1 MGRFWHPFA
10 DMAAVRAG
18 GELVLRSGDGVWL
31 HDIAGRKFLDA
42 TAAAWYANVG
52 YGRTEIAAAISDQ
65 AGQLHA
71 YHCYADVVTETTLT
85 LVDKL
90 VEIAPVPDSA
100 VFLTSGGSDSVDTAL
115 KMIQTYWHARG
126 RHDKKTIVT
135 RTNSYH
141 GMHWGG
147 TSLAGIEPNRA
158 GYDDLLNHTTVVAWD
173 DPTVIDEAVERAG
186 GADQVA
192 AFFCE
197 PVIGAGGVFPPPPGY
212 LSAVRDAC
220 RRHDI
225 VFVADEVITGF
236 GRVGD
241 WFASTRFD
249 LAPDITLSGKGI
261 TSGYAPL
268 GAVLVAPHVAD
279 VVWSPS
285 GPGVWRHGYTY
296 SGHATAAAAALAN
309 IAIMEREDLPARS
322 LALEHTL
329 AERLTPLAQHP
340 LVAEV
345 RSGTGVMAAIQL
357 DPGADGAGP
366 DLGRNVV
373 ASLREK
379 GVLTRL
385 LPGDALH
392 VSPPL
397 IIDDA
402 EISTLVDHFWHVLA
416 DHTP

>member
-10 DMAAVRAG
+10 DMAAVEAR
-18 GELVLRSGDGVWL
+18 GELVLRSGEGVWIR
-31 HDIAGRKFLDA
+31 DVSGREFLDA

-52 YGRTEIAAAISDQ
+52 YGRTEIATAMSAQ

-71 YHCYADVVTETTLT
+71 YHCYGDVVTETTLT

-90 VEIAPVPDSA
+90 VEIAPVAGSA

-115 KMIQTYWHARG
+115 KMIQTYWRARG
-126 RHDKKTIVT
+126 QTAKKTIVT

-158 GYDDLLNHTTVVAWD
+158 GYDDLLNQTCVVAWD
-173 DPTVIDEAVERAG
+173 DPRGVEEAIDRAG
-186 GADQVA
+186 GADRVA

-212 LSAVRDAC
+212 LAAVREAC
-220 RRHDI
+220 SRHDI
-225 VFVADEVITGF
+225 LFVADEVITGF

-249 LAPDITLSGKGI
+249 LEPDITLSGKGI

-268 GAVLVAPHVAD
+268 GAVFVAPHIAEPF
-279 VVWSPS
+279 WSPS

-296 SGHATAAAAALAN
+296 SGHATAAAAAMAN
-309 IAIMEREDLPARS
+309 ITILEREHLPARS
-322 LALEHTL
+322 LGLERTL
-329 AERLTPLAQHP
+329 ADHLAPLAQHR

-345 RSGTGVMAAIQL
+345 RTGTGLLAAVQL
-357 DPGADGAGP
+357 DPHAHPAGADLGP
-366 DLGRNVV
+366 HVV
-373 ASLREK
+373 RSLRDK

-385 LPGDALH
+385 LPGHALH
-392 VSPPL
+392 ISPPL
-397 IIDDA
+397 IISDN
-402 EISTLVDHFWHVLA
+402 EISALTERLSQALD
-416 DHTP
+416 DQGS